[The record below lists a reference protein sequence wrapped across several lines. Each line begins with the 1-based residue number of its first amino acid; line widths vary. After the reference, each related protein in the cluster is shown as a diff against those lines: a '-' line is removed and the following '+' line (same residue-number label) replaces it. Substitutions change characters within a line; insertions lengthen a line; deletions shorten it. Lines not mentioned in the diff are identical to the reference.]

1 MVVVQFDSVLAFPP
15 VRIAPT
21 FGSDAPSHDRFGQAL
36 VSRAQDLG
44 NGLSVPFGDG
54 VFQQRDER
62 ASFDGLRSGDVREGG
77 QGGVDVHELDDAS
90 AGLSIA
96 LGTGGLDN
104 ERCPCALFE
113 EGALLPDSIVFTQ
126 MVAMVAP
133 KYDDGIFRQVEP
145 LEGVEHPS
153 DLGVDE
159 RHAGIVGLHGLA
171 AGQFVQV
178 VMRNRAIM
186 GEGGGGYVLAI
197 VSRGI
202 GQTHVFQGI

>member
-1 MVVVQFDSVLAFPP
+1 MS
-15 VRIAPT
+15 T
-21 FGSDAPSHDRFGQAL
+21 G
-36 VSRAQDLG
+36 
-44 NGLSVPFGDG
+44 
-54 VFQQRDER
+54 
-62 ASFDGLRSGDVREGG
+62 RS
-77 QGGVDVHELDDAS
+77 GGVDVHELDDAP

-171 AGQFVQV
+171 AGQFT
-178 VMRNRAIM
+178 
-186 GEGGGGYVLAI
+186 
-197 VSRGI
+197 SRL
-202 GQTHVFQGI
+202 